1 MGYPFALSLR
11 RTESESRISRNKKFF
26 EIIIIWPIS
35 VMVSTSHFL
44 CENDLEFES
53 PMGYH
58 IDYQYLTSLLS
69 SIGRAADLIQDDPL
83 RRIGLT

>member
-26 EIIIIWPIS
+26 EIIIIWPCREEVIS
-35 VMVSTSHFL
+35 PPLQGGVLGALPSWATNNLKYF
-44 CENDLEFES
+44 
-53 PMGYH
+53 
-58 IDYQYLTSLLS
+58 TSLLS